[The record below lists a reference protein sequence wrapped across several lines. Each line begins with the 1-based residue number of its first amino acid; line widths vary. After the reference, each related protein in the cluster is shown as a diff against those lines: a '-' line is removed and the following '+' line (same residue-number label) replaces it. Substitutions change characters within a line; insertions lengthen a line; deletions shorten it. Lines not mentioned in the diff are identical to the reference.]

1 LQNYTLFR
9 KKIKIF
15 LLLQIFRIPTL
26 YFCSRKGK
34 GIITSKKDK
43 VMFTKQLSR
52 IEVKCGLIRFGS
64 DNRDMFPANGE
75 TVRFIDNYGEEYIT
89 HTHRTV
95 NRVDGLT
102 AMHKNNNAH
111 EGTTI
116 TVRAID
122 GQDYSYQVIYG

>member
-1 LQNYTLFR
+1 
-9 KKIKIF
+9 
-15 LLLQIFRIPTL
+15 
-26 YFCSRKGK
+26 
-34 GIITSKKDK
+34 
-43 VMFTKQLSR
+43 MFTKQLSK
-52 IEVKCGLIRFGS
+52 IEVAFGLVRFGA

-75 TVRFIDNYGEEYIT
+75 TVRFIDNHGEEYIT